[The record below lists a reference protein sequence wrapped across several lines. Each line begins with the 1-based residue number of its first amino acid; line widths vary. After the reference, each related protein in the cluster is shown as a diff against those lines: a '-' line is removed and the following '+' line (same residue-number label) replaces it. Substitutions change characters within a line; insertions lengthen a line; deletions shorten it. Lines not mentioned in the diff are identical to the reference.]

1 MKQKALCLIA
11 FLSAT
16 APFMAQKSS
25 QEWTLEDCINY
36 ALDKNIQLQ
45 QNKNALEESEIEI
58 KSAKAALFPSLSFS
72 TSHNL
77 VNRPYQENS
86 NTVSGTEII
95 QSSDKSTYN
104 GNYNLSAQ
112 WTVWNGGRRLNNIKQ
127 QKTNRDIAN
136 LNVAETENMLQEEIT
151 KLFVQILYADE
162 SVKINQNTL
171 ETSKATYERGEELY
185 EEGSISKA
193 DLAQLEAQVG
203 NDQYQ
208 LVTSES
214 TLRNYKLQLKQM
226 LELDGTAEMNLILP
240 QLSDDDVLKMLPSQ
254 IDVYQTALAN
264 RPEIQSGKLSIDNAK
279 LAISAAK
286 SGYYPTI
293 SMNASSSSTTNSA
306 STRNWADQM
315 KYGWNNIIG
324 ITLSVPIFDNR
335 QNKTNV
341 QKAQIQYSNT
351 QLDLETKQKE
361 LYSNIETLWLD
372 ALNAQQQYNAAE
384 SKLKS
389 CQTSYDMVSEQF
401 NLGMKNTVE
410 LLTEKNNLLSA
421 KQQKVQAKYMAI
433 LNRTL
438 LNFYAGEK
446 INL

>member
-1 MKQKALCLIA
+1 
-11 FLSAT
+11 
-16 APFMAQKSS
+16 
-25 QEWTLEDCINY
+25 
-36 ALDKNIQLQ
+36 
-45 QNKNALEESEIEI
+45 
-58 KSAKAALFPSLSFS
+58 
-72 TSHNL
+72 
-77 VNRPYQENS
+77 
-86 NTVSGTEII
+86 
-95 QSSDKSTYN
+95 
-104 GNYNLSAQ
+104 
-112 WTVWNGGRRLNNIKQ
+112 
-127 QKTNRDIAN
+127 
-136 LNVAETENMLQEEIT
+136 
-151 KLFVQILYADE
+151 
-162 SVKINQNTL
+162 
-171 ETSKATYERGEELY
+171 
-185 EEGSISKA
+185 
-193 DLAQLEAQVG
+193 
-203 NDQYQ
+203 
-208 LVTSES
+208 
-214 TLRNYKLQLKQM
+214 
-226 LELDGTAEMNLILP
+226 
-240 QLSDDDVLKMLPSQ
+240 
-254 IDVYQTALAN
+254 
-264 RPEIQSGKLSIDNAK
+264 
-279 LAISAAK
+279 
-286 SGYYPTI
+286 
-293 SMNASSSSTTNSA
+293 MNASSSSTTNSA
-306 STRNWADQM
+306 STRNWADQI